1 MTSGVRQYWDRVGG
15 TYADNWHQ
23 PARAAMSQL
32 ELAFIDRNVPRRPGL
47 SVLDVGSGSGRIA
60 GRLLERVEVDRLVG
74 LDIAPEMVAVCRRR
88 FEGHPK
94 SPEFLLC
101 DISTEDPPV
110 AGELDLV
117 TAIRSVKYSPNWPD
131 IVRKLAARLGTGGVL
146 VLSMA
151 NHRSATRLSRGYP
164 IDYFCTSRT
173 ELAGLVED
181 LGFDLLE
188 LTAFGKAPD
197 IVYRAATRP
206 ALVRTLTAAERAL
219 DAVLGPT
226 TLARELFVAA
236 RRR

>member
-1 MTSGVRQYWDRVGG
+1 
-15 TYADNWHQ
+15 
-23 PARAAMSQL
+23 MSEL
-32 ELAFIDRNVPRRPGL
+32 ELAFIDRHVPRRPGL

-60 GRLLERVEVDRLVG
+60 GRLLERVEVERLIG

-94 SPEFLLC
+94 SPEFLVC
-101 DISTEDPPV
+101 DISAEDPPT

-117 TAIRSVKYSPNWPD
+117 TAIRSVKYSSNWPD
-131 IVRKLAARLGTGGVL
+131 IIRKLAARLNEGGVL
-146 VLSMA
+146 VFSVA

-164 IDYFCTSRT
+164 IDYFCTSRA
-173 ELAGLVED
+173 ELTRLVED
-181 LGFDLLE
+181 LGLDVLE

-197 IVYRAATRP
+197 IVYRAAARP
-206 ALVRTLTAAERAL
+206 ALVSALTAAERGL